1 MPDQTVEAGPV
12 LRLPEDLMKVQE
24 IVAAEFKG
32 HESHVRERTCLEVS
46 AYLQGRAERLRDTPT
61 LDDPLAWALTQR
73 CRTRGGVVQASP
85 AEVAAIAYEV
95 IAMVLSLGDPT
106 RDGPDAAGHERT
118 NSNASGAIRNTSE
131 RSQTEAGHA

>member
-32 HESHVRERTCLEVS
+32 HESHVRDRTCLEVS
-46 AYLQGRAERLRDTPT
+46 DYLQKRAERLRDTPT

-73 CRTRGGVVQASP
+73 CHTQDGVVHASP
-85 AEVAAIAYEV
+85 AELAAIAYEV
-95 IAMVLSLGDPT
+95 VAMVLSLGDPT
-106 RDGPDAAGHERT
+106 RDGPDA
-118 NSNASGAIRNTSE
+118 SGAIRNTSE
-131 RSQTEAGHA
+131 RSETEADHGH